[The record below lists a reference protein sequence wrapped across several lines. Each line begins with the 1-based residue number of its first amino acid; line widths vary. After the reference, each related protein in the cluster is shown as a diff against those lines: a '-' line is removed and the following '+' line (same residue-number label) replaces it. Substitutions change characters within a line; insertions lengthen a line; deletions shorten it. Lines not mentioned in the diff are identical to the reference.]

1 MRSHQM
7 LAAMGLV
14 ATLPLATPF
23 ARAANAQTY
32 TQTLTFGPIKMSYSD
47 LANIIART
55 QRFVA
60 TARDSGTAVFRNTVG
75 VSDGRASMSANGSMS
90 STTFLNAPPI
100 AYTASFSYAADRGRI
115 AQVELSLSD
124 YERKATISGTSSEDV
139 DALAALLSRDMSAFG
154 TTFGGEGF
162 RNAAGMILF
171 VIPIV
176 IGVSF
181 FASKRPPGWVALI
194 AQGLAYI
201 LLFLPPWEHW
211 LPGTAIYS
219 GDASFAVRYAPQI
232 GLWSLILAALSI
244 PVGILVTRR
253 QPPVERSAAPP
264 PASGAE

>member
-181 FASKRPPGWVALI
+181 FASKRPLAGLHSLRRALLTSCSSSRLGSTGCP
-194 AQGLAYI
+194 ARPSTAATRHS
-201 LLFLPPWEHW
+201 LFDMPLR
-211 LPGTAIYS
+211 S
-219 GDASFAVRYAPQI
+219 GF
-232 GLWSLILAALSI
+232 
-244 PVGILVTRR
+244 
-253 QPPVERSAAPP
+253 
-264 PASGAE
+264 GA